1 MKKLVAV
8 RKDDCMA
15 CYQCMHACSAAYY
28 KREDVTVSAIQI
40 GAKKD
45 GSPKVLACPQCG
57 KCAEVCEAGE
67 IKQNAKGVYMVN
79 KKLCTGCGKCAEA
92 CPFGLMVKDEEAPTA
107 SKCIAC
113 GICAKACPMNVLEIK
128 EEA

>member
-57 KCAEVCEAGE
+57 KCAEVCEAGA

-79 KKLCTGCGKCAEA
+79 KKLCTGCGKCAQA

>member
-57 KCAEVCEAGE
+57 KCAEVCEAGA

-92 CPFGLMVKDEEAPTA
+92 CPFGLMVKDEDAPTA

>member
-57 KCAEVCEAGE
+57 KCAEACEAGA

-79 KKLCTGCGKCAEA
+79 KKLFTGCGKCAEA
-92 CPFGLMVKDEEAPTA
+92 CPFGLMVKNEEAPTA

>member
-1 MKKLVAV
+1 MKKIVAV

-57 KCAEVCEAGE
+57 KCAEVCEAGA

>member
-57 KCAEVCEAGE
+57 KCAEACEAGA

-113 GICAKACPMNVLEIK
+113 GICAKVCPMNVLEIK
-128 EEA
+128 EEE

>member
-57 KCAEVCEAGE
+57 KCAEVCEAGA

-113 GICAKACPMNVLEIK
+113 GICAKVCPMNVLEIK

>member
-57 KCAEVCEAGE
+57 KCAEVCEAGA

-92 CPFGLMVKDEEAPTA
+92 CPFGLMVKDEDAPTA
-107 SKCIAC
+107 STCIAC

>member
-57 KCAEVCEAGE
+57 KCAEVCEVGA

>member
-8 RKDDCMA
+8 RKDDCKA
-15 CYQCMHACSAAYY
+15 RYQCMHACSAAYY

-57 KCAEVCEAGE
+57 KCAEVCEAGA

-92 CPFGLMVKDEEAPTA
+92 CPFGLMVKDEDAPTA

>member
-45 GSPKVLACPQCG
+45 GSPQVLACPQCG
-57 KCAEVCEAGE
+57 KCAEVCEAGA

>member
-57 KCAEVCEAGE
+57 KCAEVCEAGA

-79 KKLCTGCGKCAEA
+79 KKLCTVCGKCAEA
-92 CPFGLMVKDEEAPTA
+92 CPFGLMVKDEDAPTA

>member
-57 KCAEVCEAGE
+57 KCAEVCEAGA

-79 KKLCTGCGKCAEA
+79 KKLCTGCGKCAEV

-113 GICAKACPMNVLEIK
+113 GICAKACPMKVLEIK

>member
-57 KCAEVCEAGE
+57 KCAEVCEAGA

-113 GICAKACPMNVLEIK
+113 SICAKACPMNVLEIK

>member
-57 KCAEVCEAGE
+57 KCAEACEAGA

-79 KKLCTGCGKCAEA
+79 KKLCTGCGKCAED

>member
-15 CYQCMHACSAAYY
+15 CYQCMHACSAEYY

-57 KCAEVCEAGE
+57 KCAEVCEAGA